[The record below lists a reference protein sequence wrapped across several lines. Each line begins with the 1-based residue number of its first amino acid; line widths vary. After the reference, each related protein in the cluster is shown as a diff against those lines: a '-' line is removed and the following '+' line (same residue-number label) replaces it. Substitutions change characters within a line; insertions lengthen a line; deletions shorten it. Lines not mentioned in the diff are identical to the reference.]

1 MNNIKI
7 RELIAIIYKTNELT
21 LYNNVPRKI

>member
-21 LYNNVPRKI
+21 LYNKVPRKI